1 MFLLLWKNKMEVFLD
16 LTQSEK
22 TRMGR
27 EGRKKVARE
36 FDEQIVIHRY
46 KKIIAATVNSRK

>member
-1 MFLLLWKNKMEVFLD
+1 MEVFLD